1 MYQTISNFKEL
12 VPTRSV
18 TNCVQNVAKVVN
30 IEPESLFSLTQ
41 VSFYL
46 FIYFFHFI
54 DNKIFY
60 DNMNSDMMVLPRKG
74 AKSPLSY
81 IFGASTE
88 ANRRVEQTYCLALLR
103 TYS

>member
-1 MYQTISNFKEL
+1 MYQTISNYKEL

-18 TNCVQNVAKVVN
+18 TNCVQNVAKAR
-30 IEPESLFSLTQ
+30 ESLFPR
-41 VSFYL
+41 FL
-46 FIYFFHFI
+46 FIYLFFFYVI
-54 DNKIFY
+54 NNKIIY
-60 DNMNSDMMVLPRKG
+60 DIMNSDMMVLPRKG

-81 IFGASTE
+81 IFGASAE